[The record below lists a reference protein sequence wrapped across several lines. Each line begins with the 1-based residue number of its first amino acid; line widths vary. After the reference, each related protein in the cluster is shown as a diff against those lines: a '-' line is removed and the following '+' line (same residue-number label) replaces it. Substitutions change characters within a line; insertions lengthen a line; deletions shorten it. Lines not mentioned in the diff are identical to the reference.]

1 MITQLRNFIQNL
13 FMILETTHRHRHSV
27 LHHRNTMSWRRL
39 SYHILTLMQI
49 YMIFFFFHN
58 SMLLINPANIR
69 RNIIICKILRNYLII
84 HEEFSIFQAQKKIAS
99 AEILP
104 TNAIFS
110 FL

>member
-1 MITQLRNFIQNL
+1 M
-13 FMILETTHRHRHSV
+13 

-84 HEEFSIFQAQKKIAS
+84 LEEFSIFQAQKKIAS

>member
-1 MITQLRNFIQNL
+1 MK
-13 FMILETTHRHRHSV
+13 EKK
-27 LHHRNTMSWRRL
+27 
-39 SYHILTLMQI
+39 YHIDLHEGEEI

-58 SMLLINPANIR
+58 SMLLINHANIR

-84 HEEFSIFQAQKKIAS
+84 LEEFSIFQAQKKIAS

>member
-1 MITQLRNFIQNL
+1 MNL
-13 FMILETTHRHRHSV
+13 
-27 LHHRNTMSWRRL
+27 
-39 SYHILTLMQI
+39 
-49 YMIFFFFHN
+49 
-58 SMLLINPANIR
+58 ANIR

-84 HEEFSIFQAQKKIAS
+84 LEEFSIFRAQKKIAS